1 MCAEACATELNITR
15 EMQDDYAEESYRR
28 AQKAIKAGRFMDEI
42 VPVTIPHPTKKGKEL
57 VVEQDEEPWRINF
70 DKLRTLRTAFKKD
83 GTVTAANASSLNDGA
98 AALVLMSADKAKELG
113 VKPLARIRSFAD
125 AAQEPIKF
133 TTAPAL
139 AIPIAMKRGG
149 VSTSDVGVWEINEA
163 FSVVSIANNMLL
175 DLNPDIVNPSGG
187 AVAMGHPIGCSGARI
202 VLALAHELER
212 HDASVG
218 GAGICNGGGGASAII
233 LERV

>member
-1 MCAEACATELNITR
+1 
-15 EMQDDYAEESYRR
+15 
-28 AQKAIKAGRFMDEI
+28 
-42 VPVTIPHPTKKGKEL
+42 
-57 VVEQDEEPWRINF
+57 
-70 DKLRTLRTAFKKD
+70 
-83 GTVTAANASSLNDGA
+83 
-98 AALVLMSADKAKELG
+98 MSADKAKELG
-113 VKPLARIRSFAD
+113 VKPLARIRSVCVLWGRHTSTGFAD